1 MAGIFATI
9 VFFGS
14 LLGIAVILFRKIPLL
29 VELPETPKKFT
40 FKKAILEFKAKI
52 KTLNPFKD
60 FSSEIFLQKILS
72 KIRIFVLRIENK
84 IASSLQKLRERSL
97 RKKAKEN
104 DNYWQELKKST
115 KEEGKN
121 LPE

>member
-14 LLGIAVILFRKIPLL
+14 LLGLAAILFRKIPLL
-29 VELPETPKKFT
+29 VELPETPKKFS
-40 FKKAILEFKAKI
+40 FKKAILEFKTKI

-72 KIRIFVLRIENK
+72 RIRIFVLRIENK

-104 DNYWQELKKST
+104 DNYWERITKANKK
-115 KEEGKN
+115 K
-121 LPE
+121 